1 MSATESCTAA
11 RLRDARRRVR
21 TRCHRVLLTA
31 VTAAFVGVTA
41 EAHAQTCRHESRII
55 SDAVA
60 EAVISARVLAIF
72 KEASVRLLT
81 AIVEGRL
88 VRLGFEPSAQ
98 DREIARE
105 HLDAIP
111 RPQVAPPGQREIQW
125 PQIDLVLRHPAKWLP
140 DASAAKAAEE
150 VCAAAMPRLPCEA
163 SDPRGAL
170 ERDFARAFLADA
182 GVCPAGA
189 GPSPS
194 FSRLDGNF
202 LRYHDIFIAEGRFLK
217 QYEFL
222 ANLRNAPFRNS
233 ALLNQIMYADFFQK
247 ALSQGGVSAFA
258 SEYLANSNPL
268 SRLQLHR
275 ELRPIIGVLL
285 DSRVLN

>member
-1 MSATESCTAA
+1 MSATVGYTARRLRHGLRQDGPRRLGIVLAAVSAVIVGAASAA
-11 RLRDARRRVR
+11 R
-21 TRCHRVLLTA
+21 
-31 VTAAFVGVTA
+31 
-41 EAHAQTCRHESRII
+41 AQDCRHEPRIV

-72 KEASVRLLT
+72 KEASVRLLS

-88 VRLGFEPSAQ
+88 TKLGFDPPPQ

-105 HLDAIP
+105 HLDAISK
-111 RPQVAPPGQREIQW
+111 PQPAPAVQREIRW
-125 PQIDLVLRHPAKWLP
+125 PQIDLVLRHPATWLP
-140 DASAAKAAEE
+140 DAAAATTAAQ
-150 VCAAAMPRLPCEA
+150 VCASAMPRMPCEA
-163 SDPRGAL
+163 SDARSAL
-170 ERDFARAFLADA
+170 ERDFARAFLTDS

-189 GPSPS
+189 GPPPS

-202 LRYHDIFIAEGRFLK
+202 QRYHDIFVAEGRFLK

-247 ALSQGGVSAFA
+247 ALGQGAVSAFA
-258 SEYLANSNPL
+258 TEYLAGSNPL
-268 SRLQLHR
+268 SRLPLHR